1 MNNKLKLYDSINL
14 KSKGSKSIY
23 QEIDKYIQSNY
34 IIRFNEISLSFEI
47 AQKKDLKFETLN
59 ESSLLISMVNNGIKV
74 SHPSLKTY
82 LTSDYI
88 SSYNPIK
95 NYLENL
101 PFCNKIDYISQF
113 ASYVDTD
120 DNLLFSYH
128 LKKWCVR
135 AVLSVFHT
143 DKINKHCIVLA
154 NGAQHAGKSTYLN
167 YLIPIELQSY
177 SSENIGIDKD
187 SRIKLCKTF
196 LINLEELDIM
206 GRDVNSIKAFLSQT
220 WVNERLPY
228 ADKSTNIPRICSFI
242 GSTNRTEF
250 LNDDTGSVRWII
262 FNVKGKLNFKYSK
275 EFDINNLWA
284 QAYHLAFQDKSF
296 KSDLTDEDVKVNEK
310 RNEAYMIQTIE
321 RELIP
326 TYYEPSLRIED
337 FRTPTEI
344 VEELRVLGHRLNNQ
358 RIGSAL
364 TRYNFQRIKHG
375 KRQIYGYLAKPLFKD
390 SPLDLKLLTKL
401 PITTDNANT

>member
-1 MNNKLKLYDSINL
+1 MNDKLKLYDAG
-14 KSKGSKSIY
+14 GSKSDNMSIY
-23 QEIDKYIQSNY
+23 QEIEKYIQNYY
-34 IIRFNEISLSFEI
+34 IIRFNEIALTYEI
-47 AQKKDLKFETLN
+47 AQKKNLEFDILN
-59 ESSLLISMVNNGIKV
+59 ESSLLISMVNNGVRV
-74 SHPSLKTY
+74 SYPSLKTY
-82 LTSDYI
+82 LKSDYVI
-88 SSYNPIK
+88 SYNPIK
-95 NYLENL
+95 NYFERL
-101 PFCNKIDYISQF
+101 PNWDGVDYIAQF
-113 ASYVDTD
+113 ASYVNTD
-120 DNLLFSYH
+120 DNVLFYYH

-135 AVLSVFHT
+135 AVLSVFYT

-167 YLIPIELQSY
+167 YLTPEALKPY
-177 SSENIGIDKD
+177 FSENIDIDKD

-196 LINLEELDIM
+196 IINLEELDIM
-206 GRDVNSIKAFLSQT
+206 GKDVNSLKAFLSQT

-228 ADKSTNIPRICSFI
+228 ADKSSNIPRICSFI

-262 FNVKGKLNFKYSK
+262 FNVIGKLNFKYSQ
-275 EFDINNLWA
+275 EFNIDNIWT

-296 KSDLTDEDVKVNEK
+296 KPDLTDDDVKVNEK
-310 RNEAYMIQTIE
+310 RNEAYTIQTIE

-326 TYYEPSLRIED
+326 TYYKPSNAIED

-364 TRYNFQRIKHG
+364 TRYGFERIKHS
-375 KRQIYGYLAKPLFKD
+375 KRQIYGYLAKPLFRN
-390 SPLDLKLLTKL
+390 SPLDLK
-401 PITTDNANT
+401 

>member
-1 MNNKLKLYDSINL
+1 MNDKLKLYNASKG
-14 KSKGSKSIY
+14 KSKGKQSVY
-23 QEIDKYIQSNY
+23 QEIDKYIQSHY
-34 IIRFNEISLSFEI
+34 IIRFNEISLTYEI
-47 AQKKDLKFETLN
+47 AEKSDLKFENLN
-59 ESSLLISMVNNGIKV
+59 ESSLLISMVNNGLNA
-74 SHPSLKTY
+74 SYPTLKTY
-82 LTSDYI
+82 LRSDYI
-88 SSYNPIK
+88 ISHNPIK
-95 NYLENL
+95 TYFENL
-101 PFCNKIDYISQF
+101 PEWDEKDYISQF
-113 ASYVDTD
+113 ASYVNTD
-120 DNLLFSYH
+120 DNSLFCYH

-135 AVLSVFHT
+135 AVLSVFYT

-167 YLIPIELQSY
+167 YLIPDELQSY

-228 ADKSTNIPRICSFI
+228 ADKATNIPRICSFI

-262 FNVKGKLNFKYSK
+262 FNVIGKLNFKYSL
-275 EFDINNLWA
+275 EFDINKLWA
-284 QAYHLAFQDKSF
+284 QAYHFAFHDKSF
-296 KSDLTDEDVKVNEK
+296 KPDLTDEDVKINEK
-310 RNEAYMIQTIE
+310 RNEAYTIQTIE

-326 TYYEPSLRIED
+326 TYYKPSLHIED

-364 TRYNFQRIKHG
+364 TRYNFQRVKHG

-390 SPLDLKLLTKL
+390 SPLDLK
-401 PITTDNANT
+401 TTYLVT